1 MRKAASLAGLR
12 MLNSFV
18 IYHISVFIF
27 CFFFFISY
35 QSDSELTNVYGI
47 LVLGNNIIASRDV
60 YNSL

>member
-18 IYHISVFIF
+18 IYHLSVFIF
-27 CFFFFISY
+27 CYFFISY